1 MESFLGPIWQL
12 AYVVDDLEAGVMRW
26 VERGAG
32 PFFRRAPEPAPFF
45 NRFYGGDPPRYDTDI
60 ALGQLGSQMIELI
73 MPPEGGVEAAFKAQI
88 EAAPDPEAARR
99 EIHDRLERLRSPFRS
114 AERFYVE
121 EIIAPSETRRWLA
134 EFAEL
139 AAAAPPSDEPDRS
152 RRRR

>member
-1 MESFLGPIWQL
+1 MI
-12 AYVVDDLEAGVMRW
+12 DHTR
-26 VERGAG
+26 
-32 PFFRRAPEPAPFF
+32 FRYRIAWPS
-45 NRFYGGDPPRYDTDI
+45 GDW
-60 ALGQLGSQMIELI
+60 GSL
-73 MPPEGGVEAAFKAQI
+73 PLEGGVEAAFKAQI

-139 AAAAPPSDEPDRS
+139 AAAAPPCKSAGFVYRP
-152 RRRR
+152 